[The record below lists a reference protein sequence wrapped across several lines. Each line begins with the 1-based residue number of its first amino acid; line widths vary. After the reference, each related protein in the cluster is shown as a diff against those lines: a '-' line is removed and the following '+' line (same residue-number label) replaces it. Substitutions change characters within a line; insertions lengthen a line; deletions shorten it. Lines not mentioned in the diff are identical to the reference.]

1 MFQGSKDNVP
11 LMYCFVPHPSCLEKY
26 SQPSLPIDTDAE
38 GQRYLVLLYK
48 ELEHPGVLVYVRVFD
63 TEILS
68 DGCTRHTVESQCM
81 FLE

>member
-1 MFQGSKDNVP
+1 MCEG
-11 LMYCFVPHPSCLEKY
+11 MYFKVMC
-26 SQPSLPIDTDAE
+26 
-38 GQRYLVLLYK
+38 RYKAILYK